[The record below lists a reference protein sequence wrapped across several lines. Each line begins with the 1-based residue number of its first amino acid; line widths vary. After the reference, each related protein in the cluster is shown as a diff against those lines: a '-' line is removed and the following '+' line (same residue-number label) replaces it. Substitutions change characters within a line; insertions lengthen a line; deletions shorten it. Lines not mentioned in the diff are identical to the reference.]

1 MSQIMNQVMNQVM
14 SNESGTTL
22 RLERL
27 IAMQPELLFAMWTEP
42 AQLVKWWAPE
52 GYVPS
57 VDSLDTR
64 PGGHWRV
71 SMHRSDGGKIITS
84 GVYRIVDPP
93 HRLSFTW
100 AWEDATGVRGQETEV
115 TVNFEAA
122 PGGTRLVLLQ
132 QHFEQKEMR
141 DNHDRGWSGCFDRI
155 AVIAG

>member
-1 MSQIMNQVMNQVM
+1 MNQVI
-14 SNESGTTL
+14 SNEAETTL

-27 IAMQPELLFAMWTEP
+27 IPMQPEALFAMWTEP
-42 AQLVKWWAPE
+42 AQLVKWWVPE
-52 GYVPS
+52 GYEPS

-71 SMHRSDGGKIITS
+71 SMRRSDGGTITTS

-115 TVNFEAA
+115 IVNFEAT
-122 PGGTRLVLLQ
+122 PGGTRLMLLQ
-132 QHFEQKEMR
+132 QHFAEKDAR
-141 DNHDRGWSGCFDRI
+141 DSHNRGWSGAFDRI
-155 AVIAG
+155 AASAGS

>member
-1 MSQIMNQVMNQVM
+1 MSQVTRKVM
-14 SNESGTTL
+14 SHESETTL

-27 IAMQPELLFAMWTEP
+27 IAVPPEALFAMWTEP
-42 AQLVKWWAPE
+42 AHLVKWWAPDGCE
-52 GYVPS
+52 PS

-71 SMHRSDGGKIITS
+71 SMRRSDGGTITTS

-100 AWEDATGVRGQETEV
+100 AWEDATGVRGHETEV
-115 TVNFEAA
+115 IVNFEAT
-122 PGGTRLVLLQ
+122 PGGTRLVLIH
-132 QHFEQKEMR
+132 QHFEQKQAR

-155 AVIAG
+155 AASAG